1 MTNLS
6 QGLSGDKHQKFVLG
20 GYMMIKILL
29 QIFDNNLFNFVV
41 VESELNY
48 IYIFKKWNS
57 KKLYIKTKS

>member
-20 GYMMIKILL
+20 GYMMIKR

-48 IYIFKKWNS
+48 IYI
-57 KKLYIKTKS
+57 

>member
-48 IYIFKKWNS
+48 IYILKK
-57 KKLYIKTKS
+57 